1 MTRTAEERGEH
12 ALMLT
17 ARQSGLNLPRSFA
30 RLFARTVLEAQSA
43 RPQRTSREYGQL
55 TPRRLEVVRLVAA
68 GHSAKEIG
76 QKLFLTEATVK
87 QHIEL
92 ARRDL
97 KARDRAHLA
106 AIAMAIGLVSPADV
120 LPDEATAD
128 R

>member
-1 MTRTAEERGEH
+1 MTRTAEERGEL
-12 ALMLT
+12 ALMVT

-43 RPQRTSREYGQL
+43 RPQRVAREYGQL

-68 GHSAKEIG
+68 GYSAKEIG
-76 QKLFLTEATVK
+76 SKLFLSEATVK
-87 QHIEL
+87 QHIES

-106 AIAMAIGLVSPADV
+106 AIAVLLGLVDPADV
-120 LPDEATAD
+120 LPAEAPAD